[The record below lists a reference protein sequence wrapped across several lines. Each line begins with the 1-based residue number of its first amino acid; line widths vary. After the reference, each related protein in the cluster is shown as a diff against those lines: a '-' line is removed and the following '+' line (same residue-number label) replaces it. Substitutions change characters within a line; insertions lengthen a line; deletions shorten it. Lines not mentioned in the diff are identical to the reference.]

1 MPVPRKVFLAHGMD
15 GDPTVPEQPE
25 EGDAGVAGEGEG
37 DEGSHDDAKAPAIE
51 HDDDSDESYGEHLG
65 AVRRTQ

>member
-25 EGDAGVAGEGEG
+25 TGEGEG

-51 HDDDSDESYGEHLG
+51 HDDDDDSDESYGELLG
-65 AVRRTQ
+65 AVPWTQ